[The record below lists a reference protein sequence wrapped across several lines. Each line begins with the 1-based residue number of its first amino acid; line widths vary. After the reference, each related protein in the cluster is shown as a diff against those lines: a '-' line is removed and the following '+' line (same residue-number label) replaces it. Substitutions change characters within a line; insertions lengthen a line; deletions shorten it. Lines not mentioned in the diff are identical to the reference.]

1 MHSVLILLAMLL
13 TILLAFFHVSF
24 ATAGTDTDTLLGLA
38 DDRGRN
44 IRLHHAAQRIVSL
57 YPSITE
63 LVFAAGAGSRL
74 VGVDSYSDYPPAVKS
89 IAGVGDSFG
98 LDLERIVALKP
109 DLVIAWRSGNVVADV
124 EKLEKL
130 GLTVFV
136 IEASRLKDIPR
147 ILRVIGKLAGT
158 STQAELA
165 ASAYESALQQIRRD
179 YAGSQKE
186 KVSVFQLIWHQP
198 LMTVNGNH
206 MISDIIALCGGVNV
220 FAAMP
225 SLTPVISAESLL
237 AADPQAII
245 VSVSL
250 ESAAAEM
257 RQWWQQFSHI
267 RAVKNKHLFLV
278 NPDLLHRQTPR
289 VLQAAK
295 SVCEQMET
303 ARKQSAGSL

>member
-1 MHSVLILLAMLL
+1 MRSIFILL
-13 TILLAFFHVSF
+13 LLALFHASF
-24 ATAGTDTDTLLGLA
+24 AAADTDTLLNLT

-44 IRLHHAAQRIVSL
+44 IHLKHSAQRIVSI
-57 YPSITE
+57 YPSVTE
-63 LVFAAGAGSRL
+63 LVFAAGANSRL
-74 VGVDSYSDYPPAVKS
+74 VGVDSYSDYPPAAKS

-109 DLVIAWRSGNVVADV
+109 DLVIAWRSGNVVAEV

-136 IEASRLKDIPR
+136 IEAGKLKDIPR

-165 ASAYESALQQIRRD
+165 AVAFEVEWQSIKQSYADRQQI
-179 YAGSQKE
+179 
-186 KVSVFQLIWHQP
+186 SVFQLIWHQP

-206 MISDIIALCGGVNV
+206 MISDVIALCGGVNV
-220 FAAMP
+220 FASLP
-225 SLTPVISAESLL
+225 SLTPVISTESLL
-237 AADPQAII
+237 AADPQTII
-245 VSVSL
+245 ISVSL

-257 RQWWQQFSHI
+257 RQWWQQFPSI
-267 RAVKNKHLFLV
+267 RAVKNKHLFFV

-295 SVCEQMET
+295 AVCEQIET
-303 ARKQSAGSL
+303 ARTL

>member
-1 MHSVLILLAMLL
+1 MRSVLILL
-13 TILLAFFHVSF
+13 LLALFRASSHASS
-24 ATAGTDTDTLLGLA
+24 AIADTVT
-38 DDRGRN
+38 DDRGRS
-44 IRLHHAAQRIVSL
+44 IQLKHSAQRIISI

-63 LVFAAGAGSRL
+63 LVFAAGAGNRL
-74 VGVDSYSDYPPAVKS
+74 VGVDSYSDYPQAAKA

-98 LDLERIVALKP
+98 LDLEKIVALKP

-136 IEASRLKDIPR
+136 IEASKLKDIPR
-147 ILRVIGKLAGT
+147 LLRVIGKLAGT

-165 ASAYESALQQIRRD
+165 AGVFEVEWQGIKRSYGDRQQI
-179 YAGSQKE
+179 
-186 KVSVFQLIWHQP
+186 SVFQLIWHQP

-206 MISDIIALCGGVNV
+206 MISDVIALCGGANV
-220 FAAMP
+220 FASMP
-225 SLTPVISAESLL
+225 SLTPVISAENLL

-245 VSVSL
+245 ISVSL

-257 RQWWQQFSHI
+257 RQWWQQFPHI
-267 RAVKNKHLFLV
+267 RAVKNKHLFFV

-295 SVCEQMET
+295 IVCEQLESV
-303 ARKQSAGSL
+303 R